1 MVAGSLFLCFEP
13 NSTGTIRLTVLE
25 VQLKSIFSVAY
36 ISAISR
42 FFRFRTI
49 RSSGMPFWTFQGT
62 TKNWKNGRLLTR
74 LDVYAAAAAC
84 RKSIDSDKKVRLT

>member
-42 FFRFRTI
+42 FFHFRTI
-49 RSSGMPFWTFQGT
+49 RSSGMPLWTFQGT

-74 LDVYAAAAAC
+74 FNVYTARC
-84 RKSIDSDKKVRLT
+84 GVPKVDRFR